1 MSQRWLGF
9 ISVVLCS
16 GALLLLLATARRDHS
31 RNSSLHR
38 DAIKTG
44 FLTGDAAPDFAIPSL
59 DGHTVRLSGF
69 RGHPVLLNFWATWCA
84 PCRVETPWLVELD
97 RRYRPDGMQ
106 VVGVSLDDAGSEQAV
121 TKFTKDFGMKYDVLS
136 GNSSLADIYG
146 GVPFLPQSFFID
158 RTGIIR
164 KTTVGVITKA
174 DLESAAKELL
184 IAGDRMSQLVPA
196 DPR

>member
-1 MSQRWLGF
+1 
-9 ISVVLCS
+9 
-16 GALLLLLATARRDHS
+16 
-31 RNSSLHR
+31 
-38 DAIKTG
+38 
-44 FLTGDAAPDFAIPSL
+44 
-59 DGHTVRLSGF
+59 
-69 RGHPVLLNFWATWCA
+69 
-84 PCRVETPWLVELD
+84 
-97 RRYRPDGMQ
+97 MQ

-184 IAGDRMSQLVPA
+184 IAGDRMYQLVPA